1 MKHPI
6 ALIFMA
12 TSSLFLLPQC
22 QNAQISS
29 SRAKI
34 NQIGYGEEAK
44 KILVYGDTDAKS
56 VEFRDSASGKTALT
70 APLSEPAV
78 WEYSEEIV
86 RKADFSDLK
95 KGRYVAYIK
104 GAKNSDDI
112 IVDNNAYEGVFKA
125 TLKWFYYQR
134 ASTALSE
141 EFAGKWAREAGH
153 PDTSVYFYPESDKP
167 EGWKISSPKG
177 WYDAGDYGKYI
188 VNSGISVFTLLELY
202 EHFENELKNISL
214 NIPESGSEVP
224 DILEEV
230 RWNLDWMLTMQDTDG
245 GVYHKLTTA
254 KFCGHIMPNLDSA
267 KRYVV
272 MKTTTATLNF
282 AAVMAQASRV
292 YKRFDE
298 QFSKT
303 ALAAAEKAFEW
314 ASKNP
319 VILYK
324 QPEGMNTGQ
333 YRHPEETAMDERL
346 WAATELYMSTKKEIY
361 SKAIDSI
368 PFSSDSSH
376 QSDAEAAPATYP
388 SKLNSP
394 PWWGDANFLAVYKLA
409 NSKNGFEGNLTKT
422 AQSALLSLADKLRG
436 SAENSAYGLPIFKEN
451 FVWGSNSVVANNGIV
466 LLHAYYLTNDKRYL
480 NAAQRALDY
489 LLGANPLDLSF
500 VTGYGYR
507 TPMHPHHRQSRSDGI
522 LEPVPGMLV
531 GGPHEGGQDVRPENC
546 EDYLKKGKPAL
557 SYTDNDCSYA
567 TNEVAINW
575 NAPLVYLS
583 GALHFLNNGAKLPF
597 EKLK

>member
-1 MKHPI
+1 MRHPF

-12 TSSLFLLPQC
+12 ILSLFLFTQC

-34 NQIGYGEEAK
+34 NQIGYGEESK

-78 WEYSEEIV
+78 WEYSEEMV
-86 RKADFSDLK
+86 RKADFSELK
-95 KGRYVAYIK
+95 KGRYAAYIK
-104 GAKNSDDI
+104 GAKNPDDI

-125 TLKWFYYQR
+125 ALKWFYFQR

-153 PDTSVYFYPESDKP
+153 PDTSVYFYPESEKP
-167 EGWKISSPKG
+167 AGWKISSPKG

-188 VNSGISVFTLLELY
+188 VNSGISVFTLLEFY

-214 NIPESGSEVP
+214 NIPESGSAIP

-230 RWNLDWMLTMQDTDG
+230 RWNLDWMLTMQDADG

-254 KFCGHIMPNLDSA
+254 RFCGHIMPNLDTA
-267 KRYVV
+267 RRYVV

-314 ASKNP
+314 ASENP
-319 VILYK
+319 GILYK
-324 QPEGMNTGQ
+324 QPDGMNTGQ
-333 YRHPEETAMDERL
+333 YHHPRETAMDERL
-346 WAATELYMSTKKEIY
+346 WAATELYISTQKEIY
-361 SKAIDSI
+361 SKSIDFTHLI
-368 PFSSDSSH
+368 SDSS
-376 QSDAEAAPATYP
+376 SRSEEVPATYP
-388 SKLNSP
+388 SKLNSS
-394 PWWGDANFLAVYKLA
+394 PWWGDANFLAVYRLA
-409 NSKNGFEGNLTKT
+409 NSKNGFEENLTKT
-422 AQSALLSLADKLRG
+422 AQSALLSLADKLKDT
-436 SAENSAYGLPIFKEN
+436 AENSAYGLPIFKEN

-480 NAAQRALDY
+480 DVAQRALDY

-507 TPMHPHHRQSRSDGI
+507 TPMHPHHRQSKSDTI

-531 GGPHEGGQDVRPENC
+531 GGPHEGGQDIRPGQNC

-557 SYTDNDCSYA
+557 SYIDNDCSYA

-583 GALHFLNNGAKLPF
+583 GALHFLNNGAKLP
-597 EKLK
+597 